1 MYPTQLVLIESA
13 FTEEFPHEI
22 IYIIKTIFSRLHGIG
37 INIYDENTIN
47 TLIRYAYQSTYF
59 SHVIFNGTPYFNSKC
74 TYDENCH
81 IHSET
86 LIYPKSSDSLE
97 YVIKKD
103 GSDFDDDHFEHCNLE
118 LLEQIDKSDL
128 DKIFLLGYKEL
139 SIFNIAGWNDDHR
152 GSNHCKIFLNQS
164 VNITEHNMI
173 TMKQFIDMCYQL
185 KSHKWDQWYE
195 LFSGITSCDLVDDT
209 IDIMI
214 NFDHGS

>member
-1 MYPTQLVLIESA
+1 M
-13 FTEEFPHEI
+13 
-22 IYIIKTIFSRLHGIG
+22 
-37 INIYDENTIN
+37 
-47 TLIRYAYQSTYF
+47 
-59 SHVIFNGTPYFNSKC
+59 
-74 TYDENCH
+74 
-81 IHSET
+81 
-86 LIYPKSSDSLE
+86 
-97 YVIKKD
+97 IKKD